1 MPEGNH
7 FQARC
12 QISHDALPQVV
23 SASFRGRQ
31 DLSCHIFFKTC
42 VTKGSHGVGVG
53 SHTALAAPVAAKRV
67 DGPLAACQLKRVKP
81 RFHDVFLPARIGT
94 DSSGRA
100 LPNLGELAARNQM
113 RPTPTSTESGSIR
126 SSSLPG
132 FPLLP
137 SVERNR
143 RPWRLMLP
151 ASAEGAVNQASGPAR
166 ATMSARTSPA
176 CRDTVRARIIPQKWR
191 VARARCR
198 YGLLSQMT
206 GSVFSGEFI
215 E

>member
-7 FQARC
+7 FLARC
-12 QISHDALPQVV
+12 KISHGALPQVV

-31 DLSCHIFFKTC
+31 DLSCHIFFKSC

-53 SHTALAAPVAAKRV
+53 SHTALAAPVRAKLV

-100 LPNLGELAARNQM
+100 LPNLGELAA
-113 RPTPTSTESGSIR
+113 EIR
-126 SSSLPG
+126 SGRRRLRLRAARSAADLPG

-143 RPWRLMLP
+143 PPWRLMLQ

-176 CRDTVRARIIPQKWR
+176 CRDTVRARIIPQKRR

-198 YGLLSQMT
+198 CGLLSQMT
-206 GSVFSGEFI
+206 DSVFSGEFI